1 MQVRI
6 VQTAASTDP
15 EVNRAAILE
24 VSEGADLVVF
34 PEAMSRDFGPSG
46 TSMAAYAE
54 PLDGPFVSALLHSSH
69 RSGAAVAAGMF
80 EVNPEDPQRPFNTLV
95 VAHGG
100 EITTYRKVHLY
111 DSFGF
116 KESEAVTPGPVVPT
130 VLDLGAN
137 VDCTPE
143 HLLQFAVMGSALVA
157 AVEGKENPS
166 VGLLNIGEEA
176 IKGSETIKQA
186 GDHQITVEKMALD
199 DKGFPQPT
207 GEFETLEA
215 DSVVLALGQDV
226 DLSLLDA
233 VPGLEIKDGV
243 VQVSKNMMTS
253 HAGIFAGGDMV
264 PAERNVTVAVGH
276 GKKAAKHIDAWL
288 RGASVPAT
296 NIMALT
302 ARSGRL
308 LSRATNQTHTISPVT
323 DISAR
328 RSARIFQRPACTK
341 ATSRPRA
348 FCRSAR

>member
-80 EVNPEDPQRPFNTLV
+80 EVNPDDPQRPFNTLV

-130 VLDLGAN
+130 VLDLGGIRWGLMTCY
-137 VDCTPE
+137 DLRFPE
-143 HLLQFAVMGSALVA
+143 MSRMLVEAGAEGLLLVA
-157 AVEGKENPS
+157 AWVAGPRKVLHWETMLRSRAIENLCWVVASAQCGQKYSGHSQVISPYGDVVARLGDETATLDVQIDPCEVAAARAANPS
-166 VGLLNIGEEA
+166 
-176 IKGSETIKQA
+176 
-186 GDHQITVEKMALD
+186 LD
-199 DKGFPQPT
+199 NRR
-207 GEFETLEA
+207 L
-215 DSVVLALGQDV
+215 
-226 DLSLLDA
+226 
-233 VPGLEIKDGV
+233 
-243 VQVSKNMMTS
+243 
-253 HAGIFAGGDMV
+253 
-264 PAERNVTVAVGH
+264 
-276 GKKAAKHIDAWL
+276 
-288 RGASVPAT
+288 
-296 NIMALT
+296 
-302 ARSGRL
+302 GRL
-308 LSRATNQTHTISPVT
+308 G
-323 DISAR
+323 
-328 RSARIFQRPACTK
+328 
-341 ATSRPRA
+341 
-348 FCRSAR
+348 